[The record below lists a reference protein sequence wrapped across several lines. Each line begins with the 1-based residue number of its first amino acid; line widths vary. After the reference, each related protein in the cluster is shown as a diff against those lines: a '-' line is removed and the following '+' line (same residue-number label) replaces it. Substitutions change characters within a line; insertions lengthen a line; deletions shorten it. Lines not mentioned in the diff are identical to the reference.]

1 VTEFK
6 SFNLFLNRMA
16 KKKTTQGI
24 GYINNRSEF
33 DNLVLSV
40 TNVIVQEFNR
50 TSDNATAI
58 NNVKRIIDNL
68 VGRTRQNYTKTDVY
82 QVSYLIFYP
91 ILKGLAGNENRTFKE
106 TQVNTLVAKLM
117 TEGEYGNPSVVRRQ
131 TTSAKLTE
139 LRTRLFPS
147 LTGGIEAFSNYVF
160 YSLSGAQQRD
170 LNSVAQRMAVRGS
183 RSTTTTRVSN
193 RTRRTTTPRSTTPRA
208 TTPAAAPSQV
218 TESSSPVN
226 ATFVVVERQV
236 RQLNVDTSEGKKLL
250 LLKVMV
256 YFKLVAREK
265 INPLVASTP
274 NTQLNNVNLRQIM
287 SDTFI
292 PLQAM
297 RPEGTKDIRHCIELI
312 SYGLYG
318 NRINQAKRILP
329 YQQWRSQSTGYF
341 SRAYIN
347 NLSREYRYNTIMGNA
362 FVNFFNPTISIS
374 YFITRMV
381 RFSDT
386 NRYPVTELQ
395 QILGTA
401 RDIVEMYVPGSS
413 VSTSAPTQTFRQTE
427 AISTSQLERNS
438 TPTQVEV
445 RATPDTAVTDLV
457 KEAKFKNTLGIEI
470 EYQEVTFGEMKEGL
484 KKAKID
490 LYPRYLRYHES
501 VDYDKYKQWR
511 IMHDGS
517 VKNRFGR
524 EYPLNVYGA
533 SSSSQKD
540 IKFGELV
547 SPILVGEKGLLQLI
561 RALNTMTKLGA
572 TNNQSTGLHI
582 HLGIKDT
589 NQPFGITYK
598 GLRNFI
604 VNYIGF
610 EKIID
615 SYTRKSRRQNNH
627 RQYTPSPILDIW
639 RTKNLGDGR
648 IADVSYSELEDLSR
662 KLNAYDDTEFRSWAV
677 NTLQRGKLNPHSNG
691 LKFSFEIRQHGG
703 TIERD
708 TIMGWVLFM
717 HYLCVFS
724 EKKISTRFTWKNLS
738 ENILPKPLASFWENR
753 IGDMSGEAMDW
764 NRDSWRNLPDIFD
777 GPVKR

>member
-24 GYINNRSEF
+24 GYINNRTEF
-33 DNLVLSV
+33 DSLVTKVASII
-40 TNVIVQEFNR
+40 TEEFNG
-50 TSDNATAI
+50 TSHNATAI
-58 NNVKRIIDNL
+58 NNVKRSIDNL
-68 VGRTRQNYTKTDVY
+68 VGRTRQSFTKTDVY
-82 QVSYLIFYP
+82 QVSYLMFYP
-91 ILKGLAGNENRTFKE
+91 ILKELARTENRTFKE
-106 TQVNTLVAKLM
+106 TQINTLVAKLM

-131 TTSAKLTE
+131 TTDAKILT
-139 LRTRLFPS
+139 LRAELFPS
-147 LTGGIEAFSNYVF
+147 LVGGIVAFANYVY
-160 YSLSGAQQRD
+160 YSLTGAQQRD
-170 LNSVAQRMAVRGS
+170 LISVAQRILVRGS

-208 TTPAAAPSQV
+208 TTPAAPSIVTEISRQV
-218 TESSSPVN
+218 TAYQVADLTSSSQLLVGLRESIKRFGETSDKKVKLELMAGAWRYGALASLGTVDSDRLTKAGLKGITDGVITRIGDVYNPAIPGGGKFKEAVEYLKYVVFLLTSGKIRSAKILMGSNRFIGETRATLSRKIFALGIDSDEPV
-226 ATFVVVERQV
+226 F
-236 RQLNVDTSEGKKLL
+236 
-250 LLKVMV
+250 
-256 YFKLVAREK
+256 
-265 INPLVASTP
+265 
-274 NTQLNNVNLRQIM
+274 NN
-287 SDTFI
+287 FI
-292 PLQAM
+292 RYL
-297 RPEGTKDIRHCIELI
+297 GGD
-312 SYGLYG
+312 
-318 NRINQAKRILP
+318 NRIYTAITRVL
-329 YQQWRSQSTGYF
+329 TGGP
-341 SRAYIN
+341 
-347 NLSREYRYNTIMGNA
+347 E
-362 FVNFFNPTISIS
+362 VTISIFTG
-374 YFITRMV
+374 YLRGT
-381 RFSDT
+381 FS
-386 NRYPVTELQ
+386 
-395 QILGTA
+395 
-401 RDIVEMYVPGSS
+401 S
-413 VSTSAPTQTFRQTE
+413 PTQTFRQTE

-445 RATPDTAVTDLV
+445 RSTPDTAVTDLV
-457 KEAKFKNTLGIEI
+457 KGAKFKNTLGIEI

-524 EYPLNVYGA
+524 EYSLNVYGA
-533 SSSSQKD
+533 SSSRQQD

-639 RTKNLGDGR
+639 RNKDLGGGR
-648 IADVSYSELEDLSR
+648 IADVSYSELEELSR
-662 KLNAYDDTEFRSWAV
+662 KLNAYDDTEFRRWAV
-677 NTLQRGKLNPHSNG
+677 STLQRGKLNPHSNG

-764 NRDSWRNLPDIFD
+764 SRSSWRNLPDIFD

>member
-24 GYINNRSEF
+24 GYINNRTEF

-40 TNVIVQEFNR
+40 TNIIVQEFNR

-58 NNVKRIIDNL
+58 NNVKRRIDEL
-68 VGRTRQNYTKTDVY
+68 VGRTRQSFTKTDVY
-82 QVSYLIFYP
+82 QVSYLMFYP
-91 ILKGLAGNENRTFKE
+91 ILKELARTENRTFKE
-106 TQVNTLVAKLM
+106 TQINTLVAKLM

-131 TTSAKLTE
+131 TTDAKILT
-139 LRTRLFPS
+139 LRAELFPS
-147 LTGGIEAFSNYVF
+147 LVGGIVAFANYVY
-160 YSLSGAQQRD
+160 YSLTGAQQRD
-170 LNSVAQRMAVRGS
+170 LNLVAQRMLVRGS
-183 RSTTTTRVSN
+183 RSTSTTRVSN
-193 RTRRTTTPRSTTPRA
+193 RTRRSTPPRSTTPRA
-208 TTPAAAPSQV
+208 TTPAAPSIVTEISRQV
-218 TESSSPVN
+218 TAYQVADLTSSSQLLVGMRESIKRFGE
-226 ATFVVVERQV
+226 TSDKKV
-236 RQLNVDTSEGKKLL
+236 RL
-250 LLKVMV
+250 
-256 YFKLVAREK
+256 
-265 INPLVASTP
+265 
-274 NTQLNNVNLRQIM
+274 
-287 SDTFI
+287 
-292 PLQAM
+292 
-297 RPEGTKDIRHCIELI
+297 ELI
-312 SYGLYG
+312 AGAWRYRALASLILNESERLTISDLKNFTNGVITAIGDVYNPAIPGGGKFKEAVEYLKYVVFLLTSG
-318 NRINQAKRILP
+318 KMRSAKILMGSNRFIGE
-329 YQQWRSQSTGYF
+329 T
-341 SRAYIN
+341 RAT
-347 NLSREYRYNTIMGNA
+347 LSRKIFALGIGSTSVTVFSNFVRYIGGDNRTYTAITRVLTGGPEMI
-362 FVNFFNPTISIS
+362 ISIFAG
-374 YFITRMV
+374 YLRGT
-381 RFSDT
+381 FS
-386 NRYPVTELQ
+386 V
-395 QILGTA
+395 
-401 RDIVEMYVPGSS
+401 
-413 VSTSAPTQTFRQTE
+413 PTQTFRQTE

-470 EYQEVTFGEMKEGL
+470 EYQEVTFGEMQEGL

-490 LYPRYLRYHES
+490 LYPRYLGYHER

-511 IMHDGS
+511 IMYDS
-517 VKNRFGR
+517 SLRDRFGR
-524 EYPLNVYGA
+524 DYPLNVYNT
-533 SSSSQKD
+533 SPSTKKD

-589 NQPFGITYK
+589 NQPFGISYK

-648 IADVSYSELEDLSR
+648 IADVSYRELEDLSR
-662 KLNAYDDTEFRSWAV
+662 KLNAYDDTEFRRWAV
-677 NTLQRGKLNPHSNG
+677 STLQRGKLNPHSNG

-708 TIMGWVLFM
+708 TIMGWILFM

-738 ENILPKPLASFWENR
+738 ENILPKPLASFWQNR
-753 IGDMSGEAMDW
+753 IADMSGEAMDW
-764 NRDSWRNLPDIFD
+764 DWRNGSWKTLPDIFD

>member
-1 VTEFK
+1 
-6 SFNLFLNRMA
+6 MA

-24 GYINNRSEF
+24 GYINNRTEF
-33 DNLVLSV
+33 DSLVTKVAS
-40 TNVIVQEFNR
+40 IIAEEFNG
-50 TSDNATAI
+50 TSHNATAI
-58 NNVKRIIDNL
+58 NNVKRSIDNL
-68 VGRTRQNYTKTDVY
+68 VGRTRQSFTKTDIY
-82 QVSYLIFYP
+82 QVSYLMFYP
-91 ILKGLAGNENRTFKE
+91 ILKELARTENRTFKE
-106 TQVNTLVAKLM
+106 TQINTLVAKLM

-131 TTSAKLTE
+131 TTDAKILT
-139 LRTRLFPS
+139 LRARLFPS
-147 LTGGIEAFSNYVF
+147 LVGGIVAFANYVY
-160 YSLSGAQQRD
+160 YSLTGAQQRD
-170 LNSVAQRMAVRGS
+170 LNSVAQRMLVRGS

-193 RTRRTTTPRSTTPRA
+193 RTRRTTPPRSTTPRA
-208 TTPAAAPSQV
+208 TTPAAAPAAAPSQV
-218 TESSSPVN
+218 TESS
-226 ATFVVVERQV
+226 RQV
-236 RQLNVDTSEGKKLL
+236 TAYQVADLTSSSQLAVGVRESIKRFSETSDKKVKLELMAGAWRYRLL
-250 LLKVMV
+250 LHVIDRTSNNQVVKEDLKDSVRGVIIRIGDV
-256 YFKLVAREK
+256 YNPANERAKYSEALKYLGYVVYLLSSGKIRTAQKFHSTLLSGETRATISRKIVELGVGSRSNTVFDNFTRFIGGGSTIYTIVARVMEGGPR
-265 INPLVASTP
+265 IDIGQLRSALSGTT
-274 NTQLNNVNLRQIM
+274 TQ
-287 SDTFI
+287 
-292 PLQAM
+292 
-297 RPEGTKDIRHCIELI
+297 
-312 SYGLYG
+312 
-318 NRINQAKRILP
+318 
-329 YQQWRSQSTGYF
+329 
-341 SRAYIN
+341 
-347 NLSREYRYNTIMGNA
+347 
-362 FVNFFNPTISIS
+362 
-374 YFITRMV
+374 
-381 RFSDT
+381 
-386 NRYPVTELQ
+386 
-395 QILGTA
+395 
-401 RDIVEMYVPGSS
+401 
-413 VSTSAPTQTFRQTE
+413 PTQTFRQTE

-445 RATPDTAVTDLV
+445 RATPETAVTDLV

-517 VKNRFGR
+517 VKDRFGR
-524 EYPLNVYGA
+524 SYPLDIYSA
-533 SSSSQKD
+533 SSSRQQD

-561 RALNTMTKLGA
+561 RALNVMTKLGA

-615 SYTRKSRRQNNH
+615 SYTRKTRRQNNH

-639 RTKNLGDGR
+639 RNKDLGNGR
-648 IADVSYSELEDLSR
+648 IADVTYSELEELSR

-677 NTLQRGKLNPHSNG
+677 STLQRGKLNPHSNG

-708 TIMGWVLFM
+708 TIMGWILFM

-753 IGDMSGEAMDW
+753 IADMSGEAMDW
-764 NRDSWRNLPDIFD
+764 RSGDWRNLPDIFD

>member
-24 GYINNRSEF
+24 GYINNTTEYRSLVVTVADIIRKEF
-33 DNLVLSV
+33 ERN
-40 TNVIVQEFNR
+40 
-50 TSDNATAI
+50 SDSAAAI
-58 NNVKRIIDNL
+58 NSIKNKIDNL
-68 VGRTRQNYTKTDVY
+68 VGRTRESFTKTDVY
-82 QVSYLIFYP
+82 QVSYLMLYP
-91 ILKGLAGNENRTFKE
+91 IVKAVQERNNRSFKN

-117 TEGEYGNPSVVRRQ
+117 TEGEYGNPGVVRRQ
-131 TTSAKLTE
+131 TTDAKFLE
-139 LRTRLFPS
+139 IKRRLFPQV
-147 LTGGIEAFSNYVF
+147 SNLF
-160 YSLSGAQQRD
+160 DHTLDMLSGEQRNGLID
-170 LNSVAQRMAVRGS
+170 VARRMLVRGS
-183 RSTTTTRVSN
+183 RSTRTARVSN
-193 RTRRTTTPRSTTPRA
+193 RSFRATTPRSTTPRA
-208 TTPAAAPSQV
+208 TTPTAAPSQV
-218 TESSSPVN
+218 TESS
-226 ATFVVVERQV
+226 RQV
-236 RQLNVDTSEGKKLL
+236 TAYQVADLTSSSQLLVGLRESIKRFGETSDKKMKLELMAGAWRYGALASLGTVDSDRLTKAGLKGITDGVITRIGDVYNPAIPGGGKFKEAVEYLKYVVFLLTSGKIRSAKMLMSSNRFIGETRATL
-250 LLKVMV
+250 S
-256 YFKLVAREK
+256 RK
-265 INPLVASTP
+265 IFALGIDSDEPVF
-274 NTQLNNVNLRQIM
+274 NN
-287 SDTFI
+287 FI
-292 PLQAM
+292 RYL
-297 RPEGTKDIRHCIELI
+297 GGD
-312 SYGLYG
+312 
-318 NRINQAKRILP
+318 NRIYTAITRVL
-329 YQQWRSQSTGYF
+329 TGGP
-341 SRAYIN
+341 
-347 NLSREYRYNTIMGNA
+347 E
-362 FVNFFNPTISIS
+362 VTISIFTG
-374 YFITRMV
+374 YLRGT
-381 RFSDT
+381 FS
-386 NRYPVTELQ
+386 
-395 QILGTA
+395 
-401 RDIVEMYVPGSS
+401 S
-413 VSTSAPTQTFRQTE
+413 PTQTFRQTE

-533 SSSSQKD
+533 SSSRQQD

>member
-1 VTEFK
+1 
-6 SFNLFLNRMA
+6 MA

-24 GYINNRSEF
+24 GYINNTTEF
-33 DNLVLSV
+33 DNLVTKV
-40 TNVIVQEFNR
+40 AIIITEEFNR

-58 NNVKRIIDNL
+58 NNVKRSIDNL
-68 VGRTRQNYTKTDVY
+68 VGRTRESFTKTDVY
-82 QVSYLIFYP
+82 QVSYLMFYS
-91 ILKGLAGNENRTFKE
+91 ILKDTAEAQNRTFKE

-131 TTSAKLTE
+131 TTDAKLTE
-139 LRTRLFPS
+139 LRNRLFPWFV
-147 LTGGIEAFSNYVF
+147 GGILGFANYV
-160 YSLSGAQQRD
+160 YNSLRRRDYQTD
-170 LNSVAQRMAVRGS
+170 LNSVAQRIAVRGS

-218 TESSSPVN
+218 TESS
-226 ATFVVVERQV
+226 RQV
-236 RQLNVDTSEGKKLL
+236 TAYQVPDLTSSSQLAVGVRESIKRFSETSDKKVKLELMAGAWRYRLL
-250 LLKVMV
+250 LHVIDRTSNNAVVKEDLKDSVRGVIIRIGDV
-256 YFKLVAREK
+256 YNPANERAKYSEALRYLGYVVYLLSSGKIRTAQKFHSTLLSGQTRATISRKIIELGIGSRNNTVFDNFTRFIGGESTIYTIVARVMGGGPR
-265 INPLVASTP
+265 IDIG
-274 NTQLNNVNLRQIM
+274 QLRSAL
-287 SDTFI
+287 SGTF
-292 PLQAM
+292 
-297 RPEGTKDIRHCIELI
+297 
-312 SYGLYG
+312 
-318 NRINQAKRILP
+318 
-329 YQQWRSQSTGYF
+329 
-341 SRAYIN
+341 
-347 NLSREYRYNTIMGNA
+347 
-362 FVNFFNPTISIS
+362 
-374 YFITRMV
+374 
-381 RFSDT
+381 
-386 NRYPVTELQ
+386 
-395 QILGTA
+395 
-401 RDIVEMYVPGSS
+401 
-413 VSTSAPTQTFRQTE
+413 SAPTQTFRQTE

-438 TPTQVEV
+438 TPTQAEV
-445 RATPDTAVTDLV
+445 RSTPDTAVTDLV
-457 KEAKFKNTLGIEI
+457 KGAKFKNTLGIEI

-533 SSSSQKD
+533 SSSSQQD

-639 RTKNLGDGR
+639 RNKDLGGGR
-648 IADVSYSELEDLSR
+648 IADVSYSELEELSR
-662 KLNAYDDTEFRSWAV
+662 KLNAYDDTEFRRWAV
-677 NTLQRGKLNPHSNG
+677 STLQRGKLNPHSNG

>member
-24 GYINNRSEF
+24 GYINNRTEF
-33 DNLVLSV
+33 DSLVTKVAS
-40 TNVIVQEFNR
+40 IIIEEFNG
-50 TSDNATAI
+50 TSHNATAI
-58 NNVKRIIDNL
+58 NNVKRSIDNL
-68 VGRTRQNYTKTDVY
+68 VGRTRQSFTKTDVY
-82 QVSYLIFYP
+82 QVSYLMFYP
-91 ILKGLAGNENRTFKE
+91 ILKELARTENRTFKE
-106 TQVNTLVAKLM
+106 TQINTLVAKLM

-131 TTSAKLTE
+131 TTDAKILT
-139 LRTRLFPS
+139 LRAELFPS
-147 LTGGIEAFSNYVF
+147 LIGGIVAFANYVY
-160 YSLSGAQQRD
+160 YSLTGAQQRD
-170 LNSVAQRMAVRGS
+170 LISVAQRIAVRGS

-208 TTPAAAPSQV
+208 TTPAAAPSIVTEISRQV
-218 TESSSPVN
+218 TAYQVADLTSTSQLLVGLRESIKRFGETSDKKMKLELMAGAWRYAALASLGTVDSDRLTKAGLKGITDGVITRIGDVYNPAIPGGGKFKEAVEYLKYVVFLLTSGKIRSAKILMGSNRFIGETRATLSRKIFALGIDSDEPV
-226 ATFVVVERQV
+226 F
-236 RQLNVDTSEGKKLL
+236 
-250 LLKVMV
+250 
-256 YFKLVAREK
+256 
-265 INPLVASTP
+265 
-274 NTQLNNVNLRQIM
+274 NN
-287 SDTFI
+287 FI
-292 PLQAM
+292 RYL
-297 RPEGTKDIRHCIELI
+297 GGD
-312 SYGLYG
+312 
-318 NRINQAKRILP
+318 NRIYTAITRVL
-329 YQQWRSQSTGYF
+329 TGGP
-341 SRAYIN
+341 
-347 NLSREYRYNTIMGNA
+347 E
-362 FVNFFNPTISIS
+362 VTISIFTG
-374 YFITRMV
+374 YLRGT
-381 RFSDT
+381 FS
-386 NRYPVTELQ
+386 
-395 QILGTA
+395 
-401 RDIVEMYVPGSS
+401 S
-413 VSTSAPTQTFRQTE
+413 PTQTFRQTE

-445 RATPDTAVTDLV
+445 RSTPDTAVTDLV
-457 KEAKFKNTLGIEI
+457 KGAKFKNTLGIEI

-524 EYPLNVYGA
+524 EYSLNVYGA
-533 SSSSQKD
+533 SSSRQQD

-639 RTKNLGDGR
+639 RNKDLGGGR
-648 IADVSYSELEDLSR
+648 IADVSYSELEELSR
-662 KLNAYDDTEFRSWAV
+662 KLNAYDDTEFRRWAV
-677 NTLQRGKLNPHSNG
+677 STLQRGKLNPHSNG

-764 NRDSWRNLPDIFD
+764 NRTSWRNLPDIFD

>member
-24 GYINNRSEF
+24 GYINNRTEF

-40 TNVIVQEFNR
+40 TNIIVQEFNR

-58 NNVKRIIDNL
+58 NNVKRRIDEL
-68 VGRTRQNYTKTDVY
+68 VGRTRQSFTKTDVY
-82 QVSYLIFYP
+82 QVSYLMFYP
-91 ILKGLAGNENRTFKE
+91 ILKELARTENRTFKE
-106 TQVNTLVAKLM
+106 TQINTLVAKLM

-131 TTSAKLTE
+131 TTDAKILT
-139 LRTRLFPS
+139 LRAELFPS
-147 LTGGIEAFSNYVF
+147 LVGGIVAFANYVY
-160 YSLSGAQQRD
+160 YSLTGAQQRD
-170 LNSVAQRMAVRGS
+170 LNLVAQRMLVRGS
-183 RSTTTTRVSN
+183 RSTSTTRVSN
-193 RTRRTTTPRSTTPRA
+193 RTRRSTPPRSTTPRA
-208 TTPAAAPSQV
+208 TTPAAPSIVTEISRQV
-218 TESSSPVN
+218 TAYQVADLTSSSQLLVGMRESIKRFGE
-226 ATFVVVERQV
+226 TSDKKV
-236 RQLNVDTSEGKKLL
+236 RL
-250 LLKVMV
+250 
-256 YFKLVAREK
+256 
-265 INPLVASTP
+265 
-274 NTQLNNVNLRQIM
+274 
-287 SDTFI
+287 
-292 PLQAM
+292 
-297 RPEGTKDIRHCIELI
+297 ELI
-312 SYGLYG
+312 AGAWRYRALASLILNESERLTISDLKNFTNGVITAIGDVYNPAIPGGGKFKEAVEYLKYVVFLLTSG
-318 NRINQAKRILP
+318 KMRSAKILMGSNRFIGE
-329 YQQWRSQSTGYF
+329 T
-341 SRAYIN
+341 RAT
-347 NLSREYRYNTIMGNA
+347 LSRKIFALGIGSTSVTVFSNFVRYIGGDNRTYTAITRVLTGGPEMI
-362 FVNFFNPTISIS
+362 ISIFAG
-374 YFITRMV
+374 YLRGT
-381 RFSDT
+381 FS
-386 NRYPVTELQ
+386 V
-395 QILGTA
+395 
-401 RDIVEMYVPGSS
+401 
-413 VSTSAPTQTFRQTE
+413 PTQTFRQTE

-470 EYQEVTFGEMKEGL
+470 EYQEVTFGEMQEGL

-490 LYPRYLRYHES
+490 LYPRYLGYHER

-511 IMHDGS
+511 IMYDS
-517 VKNRFGR
+517 SLRDRFGR
-524 EYPLNVYGA
+524 DYPLNVYNT
-533 SSSSQKD
+533 SPSTKKD

-589 NQPFGITYK
+589 NQPFGISYK

-648 IADVSYSELEDLSR
+648 IADVSYRELEDLSR

-677 NTLQRGKLNPHSNG
+677 STLQRGKLNPHSNG

-708 TIMGWVLFM
+708 TIMGWILFM

-738 ENILPKPLASFWENR
+738 ENILPKPLASFWQNR
-753 IGDMSGEAMDW
+753 IADMSGEAMDW
-764 NRDSWRNLPDIFD
+764 DWRNGSWKTLPDIFD

>member
-24 GYINNRSEF
+24 GYINNNTEF
-33 DNLVLSV
+33 DNLVTKVASII
-40 TNVIVQEFNR
+40 TEEFNR

-58 NNVKRIIDNL
+58 NNVKRSIDNL
-68 VGRTRQNYTKTDVY
+68 VGRTRQSFTKTDVY
-82 QVSYLIFYP
+82 QVSYLMFYS
-91 ILKGLAGNENRTFKE
+91 ILNDTAEAQNRTFKE

-131 TTSAKLTE
+131 TTDAKLTE
-139 LRTRLFPS
+139 LKRRLFPS
-147 LTGGIEAFSNYVF
+147 LVGGIFGFANYVY

-170 LNSVAQRMAVRGS
+170 LNSVARRMAVRGS
-183 RSTTTTRVSN
+183 RSTSTTRVSN

-265 INPLVASTP
+265 INPLVARTP

-362 FVNFFNPTISIS
+362 FVKFFNPTISIS

-401 RDIVEMYVPGSS
+401 RDIVEMYVPDSS
-413 VSTSAPTQTFRQTE
+413 VSTSAPTATVTE
-427 AISTSQLERNS
+427 INVPGYTSE
-438 TPTQVEV
+438 
-445 RATPDTAVTDLV
+445 ATPAAPAPPPPVDNLIRNMKITD
-457 KEAKFKNTLGIEI
+457 EWDFGIEW
-470 EYQEVTFGEMKEGL
+470 EHFGLGFPKL
-484 KKAKID
+484 KKAMEKIGQPI
-490 LYPRYLRYHES
+490 YPDYVPKHYFEQYDMAIKPGLFPNGKVNKGWWVMQIDGSLR
-501 VDYDKYKQWR
+501 VDYGEPASEFRNTKMEANVSQRTGTYDTYK
-511 IMHDGS
+511 
-517 VKNRFGR
+517 
-524 EYPLNVYGA
+524 
-533 SSSSQKD
+533 
-540 IKFGELV
+540 GELV
-547 SPILVGEKGLLQLI
+547 SPVLGGKRGLAIIKLVGNTLVNLGMRHNPSMGMHTHVTKRGFNRTNIKNLMYNYVAMEPLIEAMMEPNRRSTAPGQYNRSHFIQLELSLI
-561 RALNTMTKLGA
+561 STETQVKNKL
-572 TNNQSTGLHI
+572 
-582 HLGIKDT
+582 
-589 NQPFGITYK
+589 
-598 GLRNFI
+598 
-604 VNYIGF
+604 
-610 EKIID
+610 
-615 SYTRKSRRQNNH
+615 KSN
-627 RQYTPSPILDIW
+627 ILDISDDQFYYKFG
-639 RTKNLGDGR
+639 TSKQQAVNLKPFYGANT
-648 IADVSYSELEDLSR
+648 I
-662 KLNAYDDTEFRSWAV
+662 EFRQQGANFEADSVTMWIAF
-677 NTLQRGKLNPHSNG
+677 LFYFCQ
-691 LKFSFEIRQHGG
+691 FSKKKRFQNFQWNNLVS
-703 TIERD
+703 
-708 TIMGWVLFM
+708 IMPVG
-717 HYLCVFS
+717 
-724 EKKISTRFTWKNLS
+724 
-738 ENILPKPLASFWENR
+738 LASFWYNR
-753 IGDMSGEAMDW
+753 IQDLTGKSPYELSF
-764 NRDSWRNLPDIFD
+764 R
-777 GPVKR
+777 K